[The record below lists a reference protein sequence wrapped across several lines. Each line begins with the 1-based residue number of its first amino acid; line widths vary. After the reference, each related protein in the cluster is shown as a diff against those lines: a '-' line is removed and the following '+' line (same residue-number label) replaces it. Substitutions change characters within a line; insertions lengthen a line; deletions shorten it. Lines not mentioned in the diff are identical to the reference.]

1 MQQKKKIIYI
11 LLPIVILVWGF
22 VFYQLYGY
30 FFSKPDYTKTEE
42 KTIINIDEIKKDT
55 FSIVADY
62 RDPFLSNNMVQT
74 GINLVVNKTNGSS
87 KTKKNTSLTVLKW
100 PLIQFKGMIKN
111 NNSEKRVAIVIVDGK
126 EQIVKE
132 GTTLNELKVIKIE
145 KETITVSFQKE
156 QKTISK

>member
-1 MQQKKKIIYI
+1 
-11 LLPIVILVWGF
+11 
-22 VFYQLYGY
+22 
-30 FFSKPDYTKTEE
+30 
-42 KTIINIDEIKKDT
+42 
-55 FSIVADY
+55 
-62 RDPFLSNNMVQT
+62 MVQT